1 LAVRPIH
8 KLAVIVPVDNRFEED
23 LEETGSKGPK
33 ECKNR
38 LSPPGVG
45 EGPGNL
51 SPRRGEAKEPSG

>member
-1 LAVRPIH
+1 MAVRPIH

-23 LEETGSKGPK
+23 LEETGGKGPK
-33 ECKNR
+33 DR
-38 LSPPGVG
+38 LSPPGAG